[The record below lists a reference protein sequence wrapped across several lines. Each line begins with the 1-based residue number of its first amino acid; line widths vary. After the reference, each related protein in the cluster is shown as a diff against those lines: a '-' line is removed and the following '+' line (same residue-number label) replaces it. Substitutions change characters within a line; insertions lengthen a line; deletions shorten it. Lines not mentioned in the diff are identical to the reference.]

1 MVVVLKRKSI
11 MLEKTQK
18 VIKKQICESMT
29 IDPIPV
35 PGKNIVEFGKAVLED
50 TKDVL
55 KNSEE

>member
-1 MVVVLKRKSI
+1 